1 MNNILILSLTSK
13 NVSILVVRKK
23 EGRLINAKTPAMIYK
38 TLLQGAIKD
47 RYSSKQAVGCPN
59 KLTLKQFFSIFK
71 QLIGILYLCLG
82 FTTLILLHNVLYAA
96 HLNTIAACQH
106 TFLGL
111 FHLKQK
117 VYFSL
122 QIQMQK
128 QIGIKS
134 NDNVLRKSSKNKFAE
149 TWANKLMI

>member
-96 HLNTIAACQH
+96 HLNTIAAC
-106 TFLGL
+106 
-111 FHLKQK
+111 
-117 VYFSL
+117 
-122 QIQMQK
+122 
-128 QIGIKS
+128 
-134 NDNVLRKSSKNKFAE
+134 
-149 TWANKLMI
+149 